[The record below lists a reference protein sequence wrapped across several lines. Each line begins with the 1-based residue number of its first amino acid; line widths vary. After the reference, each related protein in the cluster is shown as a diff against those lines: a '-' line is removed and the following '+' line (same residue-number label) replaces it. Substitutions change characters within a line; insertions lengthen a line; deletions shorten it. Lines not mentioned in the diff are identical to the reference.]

1 MIDDWTYKIH
11 QGDCL
16 DVMRRIPD
24 DSVDLIVT
32 SPPYANRRKDTYG
45 GVSPDNYVD
54 WFLPRSEQMRH
65 ILKPTG
71 SFVLNIK
78 EGIDNGSMETYVL
91 ELILALVKQGW
102 RWACEYIWVKP
113 AVPPRNCTE
122 SLKNEWE
129 RLLHFAPSDT
139 RVRFF
144 PNAVRIMASEG
155 QRQHFLM
162 AIRRRNAERRW
173 NITGSGV
180 NMKEATLAKSAE
192 KHGDTAL
199 PGNVVM
205 SMPAGRKQIL
215 SQGIHPVAFP
225 DTIPAFFIRL
235 MTEEGDVVLDPF
247 SGSGTTYRVAQ
258 KAGRKPSASKSNPN
272 TYDNQPPCFLTLD
285 ILVFL
290 SYLTS
295 QPNKNHILTPP
306 MTNRF
311 LPGACHKKVIG
322 ATACRATAVEANSS
336 TTVAT
341 MCTATN
347 ATVYAKKGLAAVNAL
362 IARAVTLTGK
372 SMRYDASSARR
383 STRVLALA

>member
-1 MIDDWTYKIH
+1 MDVATIAGWQRGARKKARRTMIDDWTYHIH

-16 DVMRRIPD
+16 NIMAEMPEN
-24 DSVDLIVT
+24 SVDLIVT
-32 SPPYANRRKDTYG
+32 SPPYAERRIDTYG
-45 GVSPDNYVD
+45 GITPDKYVE
-54 WFLPRSEQMRH
+54 WFLPRSEQMRQV
-65 ILKPTG
+65 LKPTG

-113 AVPPRNCTE
+113 IAPPRKCTE

-144 PNAVRIMASEG
+144 PDAVRIMASEG
-155 QRQHFLM
+155 QIQHFRM
-162 AIRRRNAERRW
+162 AQRRVNAARRW

-180 NMKEATLAKSAE
+180 NFKDATVAKAGE
-192 KHGDTAL
+192 KHGETAL

-215 SQGIHPVAFP
+215 SGSIHPAVFP

-258 KAGRKPSASKSNPN
+258 KAGRKPIGIEIKPE
-272 TYDNQPPCFLTLD
+272 YIRQPD
-285 ILVFL
+285 
-290 SYLTS
+290 
-295 QPNKNHILTPP
+295 P
-306 MTNRF
+306 MLF
-311 LPGACHKKVIG
+311 DP
-322 ATACRATAVEANSS
+322 
-336 TTVAT
+336 
-341 MCTATN
+341 
-347 ATVYAKKGLAAVNAL
+347 
-362 IARAVTLTGK
+362 
-372 SMRYDASSARR
+372 
-383 STRVLALA
+383 